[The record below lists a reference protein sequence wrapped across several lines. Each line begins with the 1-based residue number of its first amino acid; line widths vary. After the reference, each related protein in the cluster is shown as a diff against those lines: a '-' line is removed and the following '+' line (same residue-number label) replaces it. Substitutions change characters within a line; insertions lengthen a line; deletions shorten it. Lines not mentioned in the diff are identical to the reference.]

1 MRIRRKIKLYNGL
14 KYRDDRLF
22 VCNLTFSEVKGVE
35 VKNGMMKPTKKKN
48 LKWTLVTYHNTI
60 QLMTNRIDSFK
71 NKETAIKY
79 LQKVEPFTP
88 LISRQGNP
96 LEIPHQE
103 DNWLYWRR
111 WLKEN
116 KLFSALSE
124 KQHVP
129 FWVDSK
135 GYNYAEKYHKQT
147 LNN

>member
-22 VCNLTFSEVKGVE
+22 VCNLILSEVKDVE
-35 VKNGMMKPTKKKN
+35 VKNGMMRPTKKRSF
-48 LKWTLVTYHNTI
+48 KWTLVTYHNTI
-60 QLMTNRIDSFK
+60 ELTTNRIDSFK

-79 LQKVEPFTP
+79 LQKVEPLTP
-88 LISRQGNP
+88 LISRQGNS
-96 LEIPHQE
+96 LNIPHQE
-103 DNWLYWRR
+103 DAWLYWRK

-124 KQHVP
+124 KQRVP

-135 GYNYAEKYHKQT
+135 GYNYSEKYHKQIVM
-147 LNN
+147 N